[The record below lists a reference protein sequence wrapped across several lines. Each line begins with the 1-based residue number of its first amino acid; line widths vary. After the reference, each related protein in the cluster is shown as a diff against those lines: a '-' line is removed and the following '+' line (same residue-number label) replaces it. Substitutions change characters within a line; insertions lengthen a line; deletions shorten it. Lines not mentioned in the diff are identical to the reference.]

1 MAQKPD
7 ERDRLFA
14 TNHKAGRDYEI
25 LETYEVGVEL
35 KGTEIKSIRL
45 HHVTI
50 DDSFARIDGGQA
62 MLYNMHIG
70 AYAQGG
76 LYNVDPVRPRRLLL
90 HKRQLERIAGMM
102 SRQRLTL
109 VPLRLYEQ
117 HGFAKIELA
126 VGKGKRV
133 FEKRDRIRE
142 REIDR
147 DLARRVRHD
156 RSSD

>member
-1 MAQKPD
+1 MAKTED
-7 ERDRLFA
+7 RDRLFA

-25 LETYEVGVEL
+25 LETYEAGVVL
-35 KGTEIKSIRL
+35 VGTEIKSIRM
-45 HHVTI
+45 HRVTL
-50 DDSFARIDGGQA
+50 DDSFARIDGGQP

-76 LYNVDPVRPRRLLL
+76 RYNVDPVRPRRLLL
-90 HKRQLERIAGMM
+90 HRRQLERIAGIM

-109 VPLRLYEQ
+109 VPLKLYEQ
-117 HGFAKIELA
+117 HGFAKVLLA

-147 DLARRVRHD
+147 DLQRRVRKD
-156 RSSD
+156 AS